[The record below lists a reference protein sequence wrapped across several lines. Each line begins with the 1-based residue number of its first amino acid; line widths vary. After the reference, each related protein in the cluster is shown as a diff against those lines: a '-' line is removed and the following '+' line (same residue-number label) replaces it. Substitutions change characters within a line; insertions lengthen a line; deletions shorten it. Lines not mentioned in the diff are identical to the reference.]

1 MSLLSGKILF
11 GNHGYHR
18 RLPHWWRGRGSLSA
32 VYRCK
37 LFSAILWPV
46 RRYWASVRE
55 PVWEL
60 LLWCFFRAVWGG
72 VALSK
77 LGFMGEI
84 ALTIAAI
91 AGSLSIM
98 ALIVFVSQKVRG
110 NVTLL
115 IIGVMIGYIAN
126 AVIGVLKFFSVEE
139 DIRAY
144 VIWGWEVL
152 PVYREIR

>member
-1 MSLLSGKILF
+1 MAKYYLEITGTTGAYRIGGGGGALCQRFTDADCFPQSF
-11 GNHGYHR
+11 GRSVGTGHQFGSQFGSCFCGASFGQFGWCCFEQA
-18 RLPHWWRGRGSLSA
+18 RL
-32 VYRCK
+32 Y
-37 LFSAILWPV
+37 
-46 RRYWASVRE
+46 
-55 PVWEL
+55 
-60 LLWCFFRAVWGG
+60 
-72 VALSK
+72 
-77 LGFMGEI
+77 GEI

-144 VIWGWEVL
+144 VIWGWKFL

>member
-18 RLPHWWRGRGSLSA
+18 RLPHWWQGRALCQRFTDANCFPQFFGRSVGTGHQFGSQYGS
-32 VYRCK
+32 C
-37 LFSAILWPV
+37 FCG
-46 RRYWASVRE
+46 ASFGQFG
-55 PVWEL
+55 
-60 LLWCFFRAVWGG
+60 WCCFEQARLYGNSPYHSSYCRFTFHYGTYCFR
-72 VALSK
+72 
-77 LGFMGEI
+77 FP
-84 ALTIAAI
+84 
-91 AGSLSIM
+91 
-98 ALIVFVSQKVRG
+98 KVRG